1 MKNAKNDL
9 DASVIMH
16 LRLVNIIHWY
26 FCFPKDL
33 FGAFRNC
40 NHKPCCNT
48 GNWFMD
54 SIKFYIW
61 ENR

>member
-26 FCFPKDL
+26 FCFQKIYL
-33 FGAFRNC
+33 VHSETAIINHVAIMEIGLWTQLNFIFG
-40 NHKPCCNT
+40 K
-48 GNWFMD
+48 
-54 SIKFYIW
+54 
-61 ENR
+61 NR